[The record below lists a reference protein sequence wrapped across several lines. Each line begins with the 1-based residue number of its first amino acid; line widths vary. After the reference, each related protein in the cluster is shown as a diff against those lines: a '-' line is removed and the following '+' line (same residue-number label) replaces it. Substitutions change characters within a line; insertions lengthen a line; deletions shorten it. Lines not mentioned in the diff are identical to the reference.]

1 MELNEIV
8 INVQQKYADAKLL
21 KENGRYA
28 NAIYLSGY
36 CVELS
41 LKYAIAKHMNWT
53 KFYTEQKFKF
63 LKVHD
68 LEFLVSLT
76 GKETEIKQMPE
87 WQIVKRWDEQKR
99 YSDPTQSTEKDANTM
114 LIAVKTLVE
123 MLCTN
128 LS

>member
-1 MELNEIV
+1 MELNEI
-8 INVQQKYADAKLL
+8 ITNVRQKYADAKLL

-53 KFYTEQKFKF
+53 KFYTEQKFRF

-76 GKETEIKQMPE
+76 GRETEIKQMPE
-87 WQIVKRWDEQKR
+87 WQIVKEWDEQKR
-99 YSDPTQSTEKDANTM
+99 YNDPTQSTDKDANTM
-114 LIAVKTLVE
+114 LIAVQTLVE
-123 MLCTN
+123 MLCTD

>member
-8 INVQQKYADAKLL
+8 TNVQQKYADAKLL

-53 KFYTEQKFKF
+53 KFYTEQKFRF

-76 GKETEIKQMPE
+76 GRETEIKQMPE

-99 YSDPTQSTEKDANTM
+99 YNDPTQSTAKDANTM
-114 LIAVKTLVE
+114 LIAVKKLVE
-123 MLCTN
+123 MLCTD

>member
-1 MELNEIV
+1 
-8 INVQQKYADAKLL
+8 VQQKYADAKLL

-28 NAIYLSGY
+28 NTIYLSGY

-53 KFYTEQKFKF
+53 KFYTEQKFRF

-76 GKETEIKQMPE
+76 GRETEIKQMPE

-99 YSDPTQSTEKDANTM
+99 YNDPTQSTDKDANTM
-114 LIAVKTLVE
+114 LIAVKKLVE
-123 MLCTN
+123 MLCTD

>member
-8 INVQQKYADAKLL
+8 TNVQQKYADAKLL

-28 NAIYLSGY
+28 NTIYLSGY

-53 KFYTEQKFKF
+53 KFYTEQKFRF

-76 GKETEIKQMPE
+76 GRETEIKQMPE

-99 YSDPTQSTEKDANTM
+99 YNDPTQSTAKDANTM
-114 LIAVKTLVE
+114 LIAVKKLVE
-123 MLCTN
+123 MLCTD

>member
-8 INVQQKYADAKLL
+8 INVRQKYDDAKLL
-21 KENGRYA
+21 KENARYA

-36 CVELS
+36 CVELA
-41 LKYAIAKHMNWT
+41 LKYAIAKHLNWN

-87 WQIVKRWDEQKR
+87 WQIVKQWDEQKR
-99 YSDPTQSTEKDANTM
+99 YNDPTQSTAESANTM

>member
-8 INVQQKYADAKLL
+8 TNVQQKYADAKLL

-76 GKETEIKQMPE
+76 GRETEIKQMSE

-99 YSDPTQSTEKDANTM
+99 YNDPTQSTAKDANTM
-114 LIAVKTLVE
+114 LIAVKKLVE

>member
-8 INVQQKYADAKLL
+8 INVRQKYADAKLL

-28 NAIYLSGY
+28 NSIYLSGY

-41 LKYAIAKHMNWT
+41 LKYAITKHMNWT
-53 KFYTEQKFKF
+53 KFYTEQKFRF

-76 GKETEIKQMPE
+76 GRETEIKQMSA
-87 WQIVKRWDEQKR
+87 WQIVKEWDEQKR
-99 YSDPTQSTEKDANTM
+99 YSDPTQSTYEDANIM